1 MSENPFVKDDIA
13 DSARAV
19 RESIE
24 AKQKAQRPRVDANGN
39 AIDPPVTYEYDNY
52 GQMVGKAKP
61 ATDPPSA

>member
-1 MSENPFVKDDIA
+1 MSDNPFAKDDIA
-13 DSARAV
+13 DNLRAV
-19 RESIE
+19 QESVA
-24 AKQKAQRPRVDANGN
+24 AKQVQRPRVDANGN